1 MISLTSLET
10 LKSQIDIVDIISNS
24 LTLKKSG
31 SNFKSNCPFHSEQ
44 SASFVVSPSK
54 QIYHCFGCSCGG
66 DAIKFIQDYKKLS
79 FAEAIENIANSMN
92 FTLEYDN
99 KKDFKDYKNIF
110 ESMNSFYKNSLQDD
124 ELQYLLDRGITK
136 KSIKTFEIGYASSS
150 TEQINYLK
158 QNFLNISDAC
168 DIGILANDK
177 DKLYARQIKRI
188 TFPIRNHTNK
198 LIGFGGR
205 TTINHSAKYINSHQ
219 TKLFDKSRNFYGLN
233 IAKEYI
239 YKKGTMVI
247 TEGYLDVV
255 LMHQVGIQTAVA
267 TMGTALTKEHCL
279 IIKKMNCKV
288 LLCFDGDKAGR
299 NAALKSSI
307 LLSQAEI
314 NGAVVIFKDNLDPA
328 DMIKDNR
335 EQELISIMKKPTPL
349 VKYVLNSIVNKYDMS
364 DPYAK
369 NSSLKEAIEYLKS
382 LNNLLI
388 ANEYISYLAK
398 LLNIKSIRI
407 NLGQTQIIQKPQIQY
422 KNSCAD
428 DKFFKT
434 LIEKPEYLDFNL
446 ISKICELMES
456 NPIYK
461 AIIDDDID
469 NEILIPLKIRDDII
483 IYNEVDFIA
492 ACNLK
497 YKSFLEEQLKELTQ
511 STDDDVFVKMSRIQ
525 MKLGSII
532 AINKNIHV

>member
-1 MISLTSLET
+1 
-10 LKSQIDIVDIISNS
+10 
-24 LTLKKSG
+24 
-31 SNFKSNCPFHSEQ
+31 
-44 SASFVVSPSK
+44 
-54 QIYHCFGCSCGG
+54 
-66 DAIKFIQDYKKLS
+66 
-79 FAEAIENIANSMN
+79 MN

-136 KSIKTFEIGYASSS
+136 KSIKTFEIGYASTSS
-150 TEQINYLK
+150 EQINYLK
-158 QNFLNISDAC
+158 QNFLNIHDAC
-168 DIGILANDK
+168 DVGILASDK

-205 TTINHSAKYINSHQ
+205 TTINHSAKYINSPQ

-239 YKKGTMVI
+239 YRKGTMVI

-279 IIKKMNCKV
+279 IIKKMKCKV
-288 LLCFDGDKAGR
+288 LLCFDGDKAGI

-307 LLSQAEI
+307 LLSQNEI
-314 NGAVVIFKDNLDPA
+314 NGGVVIFKDNQDPA
-328 DMIKDNR
+328 DMVKDKK

-349 VKYVLNSIVNKYDMS
+349 VKYVLKSIVSKYDMS

-369 NSSLKEAIEYLKS
+369 NSSLKEAVEYLKS

-388 ANEYISYLAK
+388 ANEYVSYLAQ
-398 LLNIKSIRI
+398 LLDIKSTRI
-407 NLGQTQIIQKPQIQY
+407 NLGQTSIVQLPQTIQKSS
-422 KNSCAD
+422 NAD
-428 DKFFKT
+428 DKLLKT
-434 LIEKPEYLDFNL
+434 LIERPDYID
-446 ISKICELMES
+446 ISMDNMAYDVMSQNKI
-456 NPIYK
+456 Y
-461 AIIDDDID
+461 ATIIDGKLDDD
-469 NEILIPLKIRDDII
+469 TLIPLQIRDDII
-483 IYNEVDFIA
+483 VYEKDEFIQ
-492 ACNLK
+492 ACSLK
-497 YKSFLEEQLKELTQ
+497 QKSYLEDQLRIL
-511 STDDDVFVKMSRIQ
+511 SADNSDDVFEKIGRIQ
-525 MKLGSII
+525 IKLSQILRI
-532 AINKNIHV
+532 DV

>member
-110 ESMNSFYKNSLQDD
+110 ESMNSFYKSKLQDD
-124 ELQYLLDRGITK
+124 GLQYLLDRGITK
-136 KSIKTFEIGYASSS
+136 KS
-150 TEQINYLK
+150 
-158 QNFLNISDAC
+158 
-168 DIGILANDK
+168 
-177 DKLYARQIKRI
+177 I

-205 TTINHSAKYINSHQ
+205 TTINRSAKYINSPQ
-219 TKLFDKSRNFYGLN
+219 TKLFDKSGNFYGYNL
-233 IAKEYI
+233 AKEHI

-255 LMHQVGIQTAVA
+255 LMHQVNIKTAVA

-279 IIKKMNCKV
+279 TIKKMNCKV
-288 LLCFDGDKAGR
+288 LLCFDGDKAGI

-307 LLSQAEI
+307 LLSQYEI
-314 NGAVVIFKDNLDPA
+314 NGGVVI
-328 DMIKDNR
+328 
-335 EQELISIMKKPTPL
+335 
-349 VKYVLNSIVNKYDMS
+349 
-364 DPYAK
+364 
-369 NSSLKEAIEYLKS
+369 LKITKI
-382 LNNLLI
+382 LLI
-388 ANEYISYLAK
+388 
-398 LLNIKSIRI
+398 
-407 NLGQTQIIQKPQIQY
+407 
-422 KNSCAD
+422 
-428 DKFFKT
+428 
-434 LIEKPEYLDFNL
+434 
-446 ISKICELMES
+446 
-456 NPIYK
+456 
-461 AIIDDDID
+461 
-469 NEILIPLKIRDDII
+469 
-483 IYNEVDFIA
+483 
-492 ACNLK
+492 
-497 YKSFLEEQLKELTQ
+497 
-511 STDDDVFVKMSRIQ
+511 
-525 MKLGSII
+525 
-532 AINKNIHV
+532 